1 MSDNRVEQ
9 WKRNLLDLSMRNP
22 LLNAREGRKFLPIKQ
37 GGVYSE
43 LRGDKSP
50 FHTLSGSVALP
61 ENGPAGTVPIS
72 QQLRMNTAGTDPS
85 RPIGEKPLKGDSEG
99 RKTPR
104 VLMVG

>member
-50 FHTLSGSVALP
+50 FHTLRGSVALP

-72 QQLRMNTAGTDPS
+72 QVGTVPISQQLRGNTAGTATVNFS
-85 RPIGEKPLKGDSEG
+85 GKFERF
-99 RKTPR
+99 
-104 VLMVG
+104 V

>member
-43 LRGDKSP
+43 LRGDKST
-50 FHTLSGSVALP
+50 FHTLRGSVALP

-72 QQLRMNTAGTDPS
+72 QQLRMNSAGTDPS

>member
-9 WKRNLLDLSMRNP
+9 LKRNLLDLSMRNP

-50 FHTLSGSVALP
+50 FHTLRGSVALP

-72 QQLRMNTAGTDPS
+72 QVGTV
-85 RPIGEKPLKGDSEG
+85 PI
-99 RKTPR
+99 
-104 VLMVG
+104 